1 MEVSDEFENFS
12 KKKFETILKKLF
24 LKKFFG
30 LPNMPFFEKSFN
42 FKAMWVGTYSAY
54 YSNPIYQKNWLDP
67 ICSTHFELEA
77 YDKYQRIYF

>member
-12 KKKFETILKKLF
+12 KKQNFEKILKNF
-24 LKKFFG
+24 FSKKFFG

-42 FKAMWVGTYSAY
+42 FKAMWVGKYSAY
-54 YSNPIYQKNWLDP
+54 YSNPIYQKNRLDP

-77 YDKYQRIYF
+77 YDK